1 LQAKANSSPDRAES
15 ILPAFGNEAA
25 LDHHDF
31 ALKAYLALSNVTLTA
46 VFVALP
52 SSCGKAAAAGKA
64 IGAASC
70 CHRQPHPATAWS

>member
-52 SSCGKAAAAGKA
+52 SSKAAAAGKA
-64 IGAASC
+64 IGAAASC